1 MVVPA
6 GLVAEVDLDKAIDPV
21 VVGVDPDKVG
31 SVVSAVAGVGLD
43 KVIDPVAPVAPVG
56 LDMDS
61 PDQVDF
67 DNYFDYFLA

>member
-1 MVVPA
+1 MA
-6 GLVAEVDLDKAIDPV
+6 GLVAEVDLDKAVAP